1 MVDLVTFVKELF
13 KQIGD
18 NDVPGSA
25 AQLAYFFLLSLFP
38 FMIFLITLLGY
49 LNIDENRALVFLS
62 TYAPS
67 DTYELISENLTQILS
82 ERNSGLLSVSIIGT
96 LWAASNGV
104 NTLIKAFNRA
114 HHTREKRSFIVSRMI
129 SILLTVAMIIVIGVA
144 FLLPVLGSAIGV
156 YVFSMFGLS
165 EDFLQI
171 WDTLRWVISSV
182 IFFIVL
188 SFLYFMAPDQP
199 MKLKE
204 ITLGALFAT
213 VGWQL
218 VSLLFSFY
226 VENLGNYSAAYG
238 SLGGVIV
245 LMIWFYL
252 SGVVILIGGEINALI
267 HKKHKNRHPFQQT

>member
-1 MVDLVTFVKELF
+1 MIRFSKELF
-13 KQIGD
+13 KQIGE

-49 LNIDENRALVFLS
+49 LNIDEERALLMIS
-62 TYAPS
+62 TYAPP
-67 DTYELISENLTQILS
+67 DTYEMISENVSDILRD
-82 ERNSGLLSVSIIGT
+82 RNGGLLSIGILGT

-114 HHTREKRSFIVSRMI
+114 HHADEKRSFLVSRLI
-129 SILLTVAMIIVIGVA
+129 SILLTIAMIVVIGVA
-144 FLLPVLGSAIGV
+144 FLLPVLGNAIGV

-165 EDFLQI
+165 EDFLRT
-171 WDTLRWVISSV
+171 WDTLRWVISSI
-182 IFFIVL
+182 IFFTVL

-199 MKLKE
+199 MRIKE
-204 ITLGALFAT
+204 IALGALFAT

-218 VSLLFSFY
+218 VSLFFSFY
-226 VENLGNYSAAYG
+226 VENLGNYSATYG

-252 SGVVILIGGEINALI
+252 SGIVILIGGEINALI
-267 HKKHKNRHPFQQT
+267 HKKHKGRHPF

>member
-1 MVDLVTFVKELF
+1 MIRFSKELF

-49 LNIDENRALVFLS
+49 LNIDEERALLLIS
-62 TYAPS
+62 TYAPP
-67 DTYELISENLTQILS
+67 DTYELISENVTEILRD
-82 ERNSGLLSVSIIGT
+82 RNSGLLSIGILGT

-114 HHTREKRSFIVSRMI
+114 HSAEEERSFFVSRVI
-129 SILLTVAMIIVIGVA
+129 SILLTIAMIVVIGVA

-156 YVFSMFGLS
+156 YVFSIFGLS
-165 EDFLQI
+165 EDFLQA
-171 WDTLRWVISSV
+171 WETLRWVISSIV
-182 IFFIVL
+182 FFIVL
-188 SFLYFMAPDQP
+188 SFLYLMAPDQP
-199 MKLKE
+199 MKIKE
-204 ITLGALFAT
+204 ITMGALFAT

-226 VENLGNYSAAYG
+226 VENLGNYSATYG

-252 SGVVILIGGEINALI
+252 SGIVILIGGEINALI
-267 HKKHKNRHPFQQT
+267 HKKHKGRHPY

>member
-1 MVDLVTFVKELF
+1 MKRFIKELF
-13 KQIGD
+13 KQIGE
-18 NDVPGSA
+18 NDVPGAA
-25 AQLAYFFLLSLFP
+25 AQLSYFFLLSLFP

-49 LNIDENRALVFLS
+49 LNIDEERVLILLS
-62 TYAPS
+62 TYAPP
-67 DTYELISENLTQILS
+67 DTYEMISENLTAILS
-82 ERNSGLLSVSIIGT
+82 DRNSGLLSVSILGT

-114 HHTREKRSFIVSRMI
+114 HHTQEKRSFLVSRLI
-129 SILLTVAMIIVIGVA
+129 SILLTVAMIIVIGIA
-144 FLLPVLGSAIGV
+144 FLLPVLGNAIGF
-156 YVFSMFGLS
+156 YVSSFFGLS
-165 EDFLQI
+165 EDFLQV
-171 WDTLRWVISSV
+171 WDTLRWIISSV
-182 IFFIVL
+182 VFFLVL

-199 MKLKE
+199 IRIKE

-226 VENLGNYSAAYG
+226 VENIGNYSAAYG

-252 SGVVILIGGEINALI
+252 SGVVILVGGEINALV
-267 HKKHKNRHPFQQT
+267 HKKHKGRFPY